1 MGKQAGRAV
10 KKSNRRVIVFSTLV
24 AVLTLTSA
32 LLLALAPAPLTPD
45 AANTLLAIDGPDNM
59 EAIFHTQS
67 PVQPGRWKYIY
78 VHHSRTM
85 NGNAMTLSQG
95 PNGLADH
102 FVIANGDGAA
112 DGQVQVGQRWD
123 EQASAGATAGTT
135 RIEPSCISI
144 CVIGDFDHAVPTP
157 NQIRRLTSLVN
168 ALQSRFDIPRGQVIT
183 ISDANSA
190 ASTGRYFPV
199 TAFKDQLLP

>member
-32 LLLALAPAPLTPD
+32 LLLALAPAPMSPGAT
-45 AANTLLAIDGPDNM
+45 NTLLAIDGPDNM
-59 EAIFHTQS
+59 EAIFHTAS

-78 VHHSRTM
+78 VHHSRTA
-85 NGNAMTLSQG
+85 GGSAVSLGRG

-102 FVIANGDGAA
+102 FVIGNGDGAV

-123 EQASAGATAGTT
+123 DQASAAPPGAG
-135 RIEPSCISI
+135 RINPACISI
-144 CVIGDFDHAVPTP
+144 CVVGDFDHAVPTP
-157 NQIRRLTSLVN
+157 SQIRRLTSLVN
-168 ALQSRFDIPRGQVIT
+168 ALQSRFDIPRGQVLT
-183 ISDANSA
+183 ISDASSVA
-190 ASTGRYFPV
+190 GTGRYFPA

>member
-59 EAIFHTQS
+59 EAIFHTAS

-95 PNGLADH
+95 ANGLPDH
-102 FVIANGDGAA
+102 FVIGNGDGAA

-123 EQASAGATAGTT
+123 EQASAAPPAAG
-135 RIEPSCISI
+135 RIDPACISI

-168 ALQSRFDIPRGQVIT
+168 ALQSRFDIPRGQVLT
-183 ISDANSA
+183 ISDANSV